1 MADPAM
7 RPATYEDLLRVPEH
21 LLAEILNGRLV
32 THPRPASRHIRA
44 SSRLGNKLGPP
55 FDEGSGGPGGW
66 VILDEPELHLGSH
79 VLVPDLA
86 GWKRERM
93 PRLPDAAWFD
103 LAPDWVCEVLSPQ
116 TARTDR
122 AEKLPIY
129 ATAGVSHAWLIDPIQ
144 HTLEGFSLHQGQWL
158 LIGVLEGEAEVAL
171 APFEAVTFDLDA
183 LWAD

>member
-1 MADPAM
+1 MSLSERTCPTWDAVAMDPRRGIVSDRSNACWCDQLDRTNWDSLERKTQWLVYFGDPLGATILVPHATRPLVPRGAPSPIPENSHMADPAM

-93 PRLPDAAWFD
+93 PRLPD
-103 LAPDWVCEVLSPQ
+103 
-116 TARTDR
+116 
-122 AEKLPIY
+122 
-129 ATAGVSHAWLIDPIQ
+129 G
-144 HTLEGFSLHQGQWL
+144 
-158 LIGVLEGEAEVAL
+158 
-171 APFEAVTFDLDA
+171 
-183 LWAD
+183 